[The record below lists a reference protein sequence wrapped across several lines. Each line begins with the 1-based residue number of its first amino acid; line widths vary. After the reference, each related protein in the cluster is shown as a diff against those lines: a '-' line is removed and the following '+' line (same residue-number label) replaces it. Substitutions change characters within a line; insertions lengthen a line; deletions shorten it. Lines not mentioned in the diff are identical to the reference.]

1 MLPEVTQILE
11 KSGSSIQRPLV
22 QFRTNLRRSS
32 PEETPNGP
40 YLGYTRLKE
49 DWNEDD
55 GLWDNAKKPSGPV
68 NTPLSISPAANAID
82 SARLGA
88 MLTGIGKNVDTS
100 GSWYGN
106 AFRGVNFETHQL
118 ENAAL
123 SAKIRNYWIEK
134 HKINKQST
142 GLGGEYEP
150 TGGNTLLD
158 NLGNLVKNITGI
170 DGLSFSMDTADG
182 LPRPTINLSQG
193 SVSLEETTGAAR
205 ATAAVLEQAA
215 VAGTGEHFEPYSYR
229 AKLGKNYSPSVV
241 AAEGRPIN
249 LLNYAGTGTDKTTS
263 KIKDDIRKISKLVE
277 TAGPDV
283 LSSKLSEIVPK
294 ESERGRDRDKK
305 TDWIR
310 EFNQV
315 PFEIVSITPE
325 DKKYLYFQANLETFD
340 DTYTGNWDTQQYVG
354 RAEPFFTYTGFSRDI
369 SFSFKVAAVSRNDL
383 LPIYNKLNMLV
394 STTAPSYDENGSFMR
409 GTLVSVT
416 IGDFL
421 RNQKGIFKSV
431 KLSWKSEYPWA
442 VGHDTRDDYEE
453 EDLIVP
459 HVLDVSVSFTPIHD
473 FVVDA
478 RPQTGVLQ
486 KRYLGRKEFGAS
498 APDMLLPKLEVLSN
512 PSIVL

>member
-82 SARLGA
+82 TARLGA
-88 MLTGIGKNVDTS
+88 MLTGIGKNVDSS

-123 SAKIRNYWIEK
+123 SAKVRSYWK
-134 HKINKQST
+134 HKAESEETST
-142 GLGGEYEP
+142 GLGDNP
-150 TGGNTLLD
+150 SKNNTLFQ
-158 NLGNLVKNITGI
+158 NLGSVVSSIKDISGKITLQEAGMA
-170 DGLSFSMDTADG
+170 GT
-182 LPRPTINLSQG
+182 
-193 SVSLEETTGAAR
+193 

-215 VAGTGEHFEPYSYR
+215 VAGTGEHFEPYIYR
-229 AKLGKNYSPSVV
+229 AKLGKNYSPSAV
-241 AAEGRPIN
+241 AAEGKPVN
-249 LLNYAGTGTDKTTS
+249 LLNYANGDAG
-263 KIKDDIRKISKLVE
+263 IKKDIKKVSGLVE
-277 TAGPDV
+277 SAGPDV
-283 LSSKLSEIVPK
+283 LSSKL
-294 ESERGRDRDKK
+294 
-305 TDWIR
+305 TDSIPDEDPNRKWLD

-325 DKKYLYFQANLETFD
+325 DKKYLYFQANLESFD
-340 DTYTGNWDTQQYVG
+340 DTYTGNWDAQQYVG

-369 SFSFKVAAVSRNDL
+369 SFNFKVAAVSRNNL
-383 LPIYNKLNMLV
+383 ESLYNKLNVLAG
-394 STTAPSYDENGSFMR
+394 TTAPSYDENGSFMR

-416 IGDFL
+416 IGDLL

-431 KLSWKSEYPWA
+431 KFSWKSEYPWA
-442 VGHDTRDDYEE
+442 IGHDTRNKVEMMV
-453 EDLIVP
+453 VP
-459 HVLDVSVSFTPIHD
+459 HVLDVSVSFMPIHD
-473 FVVDA
+473 FVVSA
-478 RPQTGVLQ
+478 RPLDNSGRYIAGNIQCKLF
-486 KRYLGRKEFGAS
+486 YLGFL
-498 APDMLLPKLEVLSN
+498 DQ
-512 PSIVL
+512 